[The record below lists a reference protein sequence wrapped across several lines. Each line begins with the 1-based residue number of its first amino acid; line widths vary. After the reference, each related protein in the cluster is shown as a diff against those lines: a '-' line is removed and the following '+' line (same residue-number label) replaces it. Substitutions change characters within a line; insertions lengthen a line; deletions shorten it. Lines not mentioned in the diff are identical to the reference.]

1 MNDMSSICNRHG
13 ILPTEHPYGMQM
25 VMGIPNGCGCF
36 LVFFYR
42 HGNLPI
48 EHPYGMRMTTGYSL
62 PIEHPY
68 RDADDHGK
76 SKRRRRVMG
85 IPNGCGCF
93 LVFFYRHG
101 NLPIEHPYRDADD
114 YGIFPTDRA
123 SLPGCG

>member
-1 MNDMSSICNRHG
+1 MNDMSSIRNRHG

-48 EHPYGMRMTTGYSL
+48 EHPY
-62 PIEHPY
+62 
-68 RDADDHGK
+68 
-76 SKRRRRVMG
+76 
-85 IPNGCGCF
+85 
-93 LVFFYRHG
+93 
-101 NLPIEHPYRDADD
+101 RDADD

-123 SLPGCG
+123 SLTGCGGSWEFQTDADVSWVFSTGMAIHR